1 MKKQVKLVISG
12 LVQGVC
18 FRVSTREQARQLGLD
33 GWVKNLAD
41 GSVSVF
47 ASGETRAIDEFIA
60 WCRTGPKH
68 ARVDKV
74 LLSVV
79 SEKVDHKDFIIL

>member
-18 FRVSTREQARQLGLD
+18 FRVSTREQARQLGLS

-41 GSVSVF
+41 GRVSVF
-47 ASGETRAIDEFIA
+47 ASGETEAVDEFVA
-60 WCRTGPKH
+60 WCKTGPKY
-68 ARVDKV
+68 ARVAKV

-79 SEKVDHKDFIIL
+79 SEKLDHKGFIIR